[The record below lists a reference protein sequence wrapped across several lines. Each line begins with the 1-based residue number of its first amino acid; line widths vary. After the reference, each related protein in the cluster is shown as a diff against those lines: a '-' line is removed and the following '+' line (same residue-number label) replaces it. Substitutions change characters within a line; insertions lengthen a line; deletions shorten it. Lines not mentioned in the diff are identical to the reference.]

1 MLDVS
6 EAVEEVVEEVEVQ
19 TCCHH
24 WEIEPAE
31 GPVSLGVC
39 RLCHESK
46 EFKNSIDTYEAP
58 RPTQGQTP
66 ANADTE
72 A

>member
-6 EAVEEVVEEVEVQ
+6 EEVQSVEVQ

-39 RLCHESK
+39 RICHESK
-46 EFKNSIDTYEAP
+46 EFKNSIESYEAP
-58 RPTQGQTP
+58 RPNQGQTQ
-66 ANADTE
+66 AQTQDDADAE
-72 A
+72 E

>member
-1 MLDVS
+1 MLDVPETVDVPS
-6 EAVEEVVEEVEVQ
+6 
-19 TCCHH
+19 CCHH

-31 GPVSLGVC
+31 GPVSWGVC

-58 RPTQGQTP
+58 RPTQEQTP
-66 ANADTE
+66 DDTAAE
-72 A
+72 E

>member
-1 MLDVS
+1 MLDVP
-6 EAVEEVVEEVEVQ
+6 EAVEVLS
-19 TCCHH
+19 CCHY

-46 EFKNSIDTYEAP
+46 EFKNSIETYEAP
-58 RPTQGQTP
+58 RPTQARTRDDPDAEEEQ
-66 ANADTE
+66 
-72 A
+72 